1 MGIEDLRNQSLEGQK
16 GALSRLRRGTKGLA
30 KAMVFATAL
39 SLGCDNFSNQPKRM
53 EAKENISDAVQ
64 LITDENENSRKHYIK
79 MLLENPDSAI
89 SICRVL
95 IPKLRNPELFF
106 EIAARRAPGMA
117 ILYAKELKLLSNAD
131 EILQN
136 AAENL
141 LDSGKGKALI
151 GSYHCFADYP
161 SAEKIL
167 EISAR
172 KISDRDLSII
182 LDYAEHF
189 AGKKYMQE
197 VLDKAIKNDPQ
208 LAIVHANRLQNYE
221 DAALISGEP
230 GGQFARQYDNSRV
243 IIASLRK
250 SRDLSVKAVNDFS
263 ETGYS
268 PETKRKMSLLL
279 QNFLDKKISFPEMA
293 EVVKDDSRMLQNL
306 LDLSF
311 QPNPLGKKAIQQEL
325 KYACLKR
332 VTEINR
338 LHEEADSVRFKS
350 IENMNCRELYT
361 LMVFGE
367 EEIFTSTFNGF
378 FNRLTEKLRK
388 ENISGNQ
395 LLEEVG
401 YNKFRTFIKMA
412 SGFNRLN
419 DFLTTM
425 NPEMAEGV
433 LKKFVSDIEKESD
446 MLAQAVSIAD
456 TFGLVKDE
464 KILEVMQKEVF
475 AEYRR
480 VQKEK
485 NSNDEALYGLLAGL
499 FSGKINIDDD
509 WLREIS
515 EKYKLPKLD
524 KISSSEMFNPDGVNI
539 QQYFFYND
547 VDGKSSFE
555 SFVGQYKNKPDWRI
569 EQKENYLLIKSTD
582 RRSKGKIEIFANLPA
597 KEKEGPIEIEKE
609 LQKRNIQSIVVV
621 HRGHSYHVYK
631 TIECIPNIAKIVSL
645 GSCGGYNNLDAV
657 LKKAPGAHIISTKG
671 TGTRHVNDPL
681 FKMLNAEILKGTD
694 IEWSKFW
701 MKAEKELG
709 EQKEFSSYVP
719 PHKNLGVLFIKAYN
733 SIIEKE
739 KKK

>member
-1 MGIEDLRNQSLEGQK
+1 
-16 GALSRLRRGTKGLA
+16 
-30 KAMVFATAL
+30 
-39 SLGCDNFSNQPKRM
+39 
-53 EAKENISDAVQ
+53 
-64 LITDENENSRKHYIK
+64 
-79 MLLENPDSAI
+79 
-89 SICRVL
+89 
-95 IPKLRNPELFF
+95 
-106 EIAARRAPGMA
+106 
-117 ILYAKELKLLSNAD
+117 
-131 EILQN
+131 
-136 AAENL
+136 
-141 LDSGKGKALI
+141 
-151 GSYHCFADYP
+151 
-161 SAEKIL
+161 
-167 EISAR
+167 
-172 KISDRDLSII
+172 
-182 LDYAEHF
+182 
-189 AGKKYMQE
+189 
-197 VLDKAIKNDPQ
+197 
-208 LAIVHANRLQNYE
+208 
-221 DAALISGEP
+221 
-230 GGQFARQYDNSRV
+230 
-243 IIASLRK
+243 
-250 SRDLSVKAVNDFS
+250 
-263 ETGYS
+263 
-268 PETKRKMSLLL
+268 
-279 QNFLDKKISFPEMA
+279 
-293 EVVKDDSRMLQNL
+293 
-306 LDLSF
+306 
-311 QPNPLGKKAIQQEL
+311 
-325 KYACLKR
+325 
-332 VTEINR
+332 
-338 LHEEADSVRFKS
+338 
-350 IENMNCRELYT
+350 
-361 LMVFGE
+361 
-367 EEIFTSTFNGF
+367 
-378 FNRLTEKLRK
+378 
-388 ENISGNQ
+388 
-395 LLEEVG
+395 
-401 YNKFRTFIKMA
+401 
-412 SGFNRLN
+412 
-419 DFLTTM
+419 
-425 NPEMAEGV
+425 V